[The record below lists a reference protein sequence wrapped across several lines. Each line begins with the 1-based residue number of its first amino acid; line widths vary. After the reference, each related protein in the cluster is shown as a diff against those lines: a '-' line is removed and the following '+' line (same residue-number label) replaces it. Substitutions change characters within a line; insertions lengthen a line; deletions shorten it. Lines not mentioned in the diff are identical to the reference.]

1 MSAQP
6 GISPP
11 GIPLR
16 AMTLGELLDAAVALL
31 RSRARLLLGAAA
43 GLAVAE
49 QLVLAPLRERA
60 GLSPPYFWPAGDF
73 GGWWVTVAVGFGL
86 EAVIITLL
94 GALAA
99 RAAVPALL
107 GRAERDRALWRG
119 SRPLAVVPA
128 AVLFGLLCGLGAL
141 AGFLPW
147 IFAYGLFGLA
157 APALVIDRCGNPVGA
172 LARSARLTSRNGLRG
187 CWVRVAAYGT
197 WFAVRFALGA
207 GWFAVLTSFTGTP
220 PQWLLLAVP
229 IAWALADTVAYTALA
244 CVDAV
249 LLVDT
254 RIRSEGLDIALR
266 RAGSRGEDPAK
277 ALVYVP

>member
-43 GLAVAE
+43 VLAVAE

-147 IFAYGLFGLA
+147 IFAYGLFSGGSNAPSRKPTRSTLRTA
-157 APALVIDRCGNPVGA
+157 PSSSFSVSRPRFTASGRFVSNSGSSESFPALM
-172 LARSARLTSRNGLRG
+172 
-187 CWVRVAAYGT
+187 
-197 WFAVRFALGA
+197 
-207 GWFAVLTSFTGTP
+207 
-220 PQWLLLAVP
+220 
-229 IAWALADTVAYTALA
+229 
-244 CVDAV
+244 
-249 LLVDT
+249 
-254 RIRSEGLDIALR
+254 DIA
-266 RAGSRGEDPAK
+266 AATTGSSVTCCP
-277 ALVYVP
+277 VS